1 MLNRILLLSFFL
13 FLYACSSKNN
23 KFNNDRKSRSDFLAY
38 YNTFF
43 TAEKSFNEAEK
54 LIQLQ
59 TDRENLSN
67 QINSLLDLAIKNCL
81 IIESDFHQTKYLDDS
96 YYILAM
102 ASYYKNKITASNY
115 YFDQLTI
122 RFPESIYGNKINIY
136 KGFINLKIGRLDNY
150 KVSISKLDFDNLNN
164 DEKYNYYLLQAYF
177 YDIISNTDLVLKNY
191 IEALKYAKTKINKY
205 FIYNKL
211 LNIAEL
217 QKNYEQCLL
226 YIDEIENNDISSQFN
241 RELFL
246 KWLSYKNKLMQY
258 DDVIVRLEVLLED
271 SKILKDKLF
280 YEIEIARTKILNQNY
295 DEAILMLDELLEK
308 NSTSTI
314 IRNEM
319 SEMYY
324 LLGRIYFLSNDF
336 TLAQQNYQLSIDK
349 SRNSEYGKKSQEQIS
364 ALIKYSNYNEEI
376 EYVSTMPSNND
387 EFGQIDNN
395 LDSLIFHLA
404 QIQYFDLKLEKESL
418 INLKKVVEDFPESRF
433 REKSLIMLNINQ
445 PDTVWQ
451 TILSKNYAY
460 KENNNSDNI
469 VSLIDNAWSLL
480 KDDNYSSCIEQFK
493 SIYNEYE
500 NDKSLYIIGFIYDE
514 YNNDVVNAMK
524 YYKIYLEKFINGEFY
539 KTVNDRVLNIKS
551 MFEEQIL
558 EVEQKVQF
566 CKGFKFIVEES
577 NTDSSNYY
585 FDLCSKGNN
594 RTLSLYSKSLK
605 EKVNDFDQSMRL
617 YLENNVSENIDSV
630 RFSIANLLF
639 FDFDANDMA
648 EKYFLEIINTQSQYQ
663 NLSYATLSIIDT
675 ASSWDNRLYEIVQD
689 SIEFNKIFE
698 GLEKSQ
704 HVNYL
709 RSIDFDESVNELTW
723 LNDKYDFIFRETVEK
738 IDSTKI
744 KDLNNNKI
752 DLDSM
757 NIELK
762 DSLMIRNDLMKSF
775 RGNLNI
781 KEDSNLYKQKQNIID
796 STKVKLNSIVE

>member
-1 MLNRILLLSFFL
+1 MLNRIILLSLFL
-13 FLYACSSKNN
+13 FLYACSTKNN
-23 KFNNDRKSRSDFLAY
+23 QLNDDRKSRNDFLAY

-81 IIESDFHQTKYLDDS
+81 IIESDFSQSKYLDDS

-102 ASYYKNKITASNY
+102 ASYYKNRITASNY

-122 RFPESIYGNKINIY
+122 RFPESIYSNKINIY
-136 KGFINLKIGRLDNY
+136 KGFINLKIGRLDKY

-177 YDIISNTDLVLKNY
+177 YDIISNTDLVLENY
-191 IEALKYAKTKINKY
+191 MEALKYAKTKINKY

-217 QKNYEQCLL
+217 QNDYEQSLF
-226 YIDEIENNDISSQFN
+226 YIDEIEKNDISSQFN
-241 RELFL
+241 KELFL
-246 KWLSYKNKLMQY
+246 KWLFYKNKLMQY
-258 DDVIVRLEVLLED
+258 DDVVVRLELLLED

-280 YEIEIARTKILNQNY
+280 YEIEIARTKMLNQNY
-295 DEAILMLDELLEK
+295 DEAILILDELLEK
-308 NSTSTI
+308 NSTSTVI
-314 IRNEM
+314 KNEM
-319 SEMYY
+319 AEMYY
-324 LLGRIYFLSNDF
+324 LLGRIYFLNNDF

-364 ALIKYSNYNEEI
+364 ALINYSNYNEEI
-376 EYVSTMPSNND
+376 EYISLLPSNND

-418 INLKKVVEDFPESRF
+418 INLKKVVEDFPQSRF
-433 REKSLIMLNINQ
+433 REKSLIMLNINE

-451 TILSKNYAY
+451 TILSKNYTY

-480 KDDNYSSCIEQFK
+480 KDDNYSSCIEEFK
-493 SIYNEYE
+493 NIYNEYE

-524 YYKIYLEKFINGEFY
+524 YYKIYLEKFIDGEFY

-577 NTDSSNYY
+577 NSDSSNYY
-585 FDLCSKGNN
+585 FDLSSKGNN

-605 EKVNDFDQSMRL
+605 EKVNDFDQSMKL

-630 RFSIANLLF
+630 IFSIANLLF

-648 EKYFLEIINTQSQYQ
+648 KKYFLEIINTQSQYQ

-675 ASSWDNRLYEIVQD
+675 TSSWDNRLYEIVQD
-689 SIEFNKIFE
+689 SIEFNKIFD

-709 RSIDFDESVNELTW
+709 RSIDFDEIINELTW
-723 LNDKYDFIFRETVEK
+723 LNEKYDFIFRENTEK

-744 KDLNNNKI
+744 KDSNNDKI
-752 DLDSM
+752 DLDSI

-775 RGNLNI
+775 RENLNI
-781 KEDSNLYKQKQNIID
+781 KEDSNLYKQKQYIID